1 MCKYHGAAH
10 QPNGGTKWSMRPK
23 RVLEFCHHRNFPF
36 RSGLHNF
43 VPWREH
49 AGRSGL
55 KKRVYYVATHTLLG
69 LVVVVVVVVV
79 IVAEVVFL
87 AICLVTS
94 NVPSLSF
101 PLSSDHL

>member
-1 MCKYHGAAH
+1 M
-10 QPNGGTKWSMRPK
+10 
-23 RVLEFCHHRNFPF
+23 
-36 RSGLHNF
+36 
-43 VPWREH
+43 
-49 AGRSGL
+49 

-69 LVVVVVVVVV
+69 LVVVVV

-87 AICLVTS
+87 AICLVAS